1 MLRREAPGPGHG
13 TDGSLNRGLRQIS
26 MMQNRRSFKFK
37 AVPNRQN
44 MVPRERNTRLQQS
57 WPVPEVRFK
66 RIADIY
72 SGSNQNKKNN
82 LCRDP
87 QFSNFSE
94 RRDDTS
100 GMLLIFS
107 TQAVLTTARRPD
119 MDTISF
125 SHVSTAI
132 SRKDTPRRI
141 ITFVLFLT

>member
-1 MLRREAPGPGHG
+1 MGGWWILCWYTTVLFEKLLIGKIHSQCSQRSCDNNRQNCYGQHQCSGREAPGPGHG

-87 QFSNFSE
+87 QFSKF
-94 RRDDTS
+94 
-100 GMLLIFS
+100 F
-107 TQAVLTTARRPD
+107 
-119 MDTISF
+119 
-125 SHVSTAI
+125 
-132 SRKDTPRRI
+132 RKTG
-141 ITFVLFLT
+141 